1 MATSLKNIIFLSP
14 VVTVIFFFIFLDF
27 IDPRYALGEKFLKG
41 LFLIF
46 IGTVILSMNHI
57 KLSTISFLTAVFFSY
72 CLINGFARG
81 ESLRDIGAGVVLYI
95 TPFLLYLYFNTNV
108 SLTKKLI
115 AQLEHI
121 IPIFIFF
128 IIIAF
133 IFSLL
138 TEERRFEVR
147 NPILFM
153 SLAIVFLRKFN
164 LGYFVLLF
172 VLFSLILL
180 SSVRLSLALLLF
192 SLVIAYFYLIRSSQT
207 QNYQSSFL
215 IILLSFFLFV
225 ILLSNVDFS
234 ETRFRTL
241 LDIRAINVNEL
252 LANNEY
258 SALTRYFE
266 YEAVMA
272 QIENEAYYQNFFGH
286 GFGATYAASDN
297 LLTIT
302 SISGGSYQD
311 SVIRD
316 TGVLH
321 NIHFG
326 PLSIFFRFGY
336 FGLALYSYL
345 VFKVIID
352 ILSFTQKNDGL
363 FVIKSSMLFLLIQDL
378 FYSQVQSSISYLII
392 PLYFASLNFNK
403 PFSRKESKK
412 NTYTLL
418 YKE

>member
-1 MATSLKNIIFLSP
+1 MENSLKNIIFLSP
-14 VVTVIFFFIFLDF
+14 VVTVIIFFIFLDF
-27 IDPRYALGEKFLKG
+27 IDPQYLPGEKALKG
-41 LFLIF
+41 LLMIF
-46 IGTVILSMNHI
+46 MGITIFGMNNI
-57 KLSTISFLTAVFFSY
+57 KYNTASFLVAIFFSY
-72 CLINGFARG
+72 CLLNGFFRG
-81 ESLRDIGAGVVLYI
+81 ETLRDISAGVVLYLS
-95 TPFLLYLYFNTNV
+95 PFLMYLYFNTNTAI
-108 SLTKKLI
+108 TKRLI
-115 AQLEHI
+115 ANLETL

-128 IIIAF
+128 IFLAF
-133 IFSLL
+133 L
-138 TEERRFEVR
+138 TSFFFEEQRFEVR
-147 NPILFM
+147 NPILYM
-153 SLAIVFLRKFN
+153 SLALVFLRKFN
-164 LGYFVLLF
+164 PGYTFLLLF
-172 VLFSLILL
+172 LFTLVVLSA
-180 SSVRLSLALLLF
+180 VRLSLAILF
-192 SLVIAYFYLIRSSQT
+192 ASLALAFFYSLRSNSIKNFQSTSLIVVVSV
-207 QNYQSSFL
+207 
-215 IILLSFFLFV
+215 FLFLF
-225 ILLSNVDFS
+225 LLSNIDFS

-266 YEAVMA
+266 YESVMA
-272 QIENEAYYQNFFGH
+272 QIENEGYYQNFFGH

-297 LLTIT
+297 LLAIT
-302 SISGGSYQD
+302 SIGRGDYQD

-363 FVIKSSMLFLLIQDL
+363 FVIKSSMLILLIQDL

-403 PFSRKESKK
+403 PFSRK
-412 NTYTLL
+412 
-418 YKE
+418 